1 MNFVESALIFVSV
14 YLACFVYLIIGSV
27 QKSVARVPI
36 ITIIKT
42 EFAVLSV
49 NEEQTY
55 SRLEMVLNVYCS
67 IYAEISEKKTPR
79 LLYYFFPG

>member
-1 MNFVESALIFVSV
+1 M

-36 ITIIKT
+36 IAIIKT

-67 IYAEISEKKTPR
+67 IYAEISEKKKQDCFITFFLDSAFVFSP
-79 LLYYFFPG
+79 LYIK